1 MEALKRA
8 AERLLQALGEQTNDS
23 LPEASVERMSVDV
36 RIGDHTE
43 VVVLRLRSGQ
53 LQTSC
58 TCGVQ
63 RCPHAQHALRW
74 LVEPQKLMLPA
85 IEPTRRSSPRLERVL
100 VEHERGS
107 SIEPR
112 SYTESRTALAET
124 RERSSTTAVGAGGG
138 AVHAFDPLA
147 SRVSLPLDARPID
160 PRPAPSRA
168 NTLSLAEALEDAVT
182 ALVRS
187 GLLAE
192 HTASVTEMLSRVAR
206 EAGVPL
212 PLGAARWIG
221 RVRDAIDQRDVSLIA
236 HALAAASAVAADLR
250 EAHPGRAAQERLV
263 TWLGTTRGFGMAR
276 VSDRLL
282 LEVAREWLNGG
293 ERQQIERR
301 YLVDLNSGESYREE
315 RPRRAHL
322 ASVGGCPRLIGVGFA
337 ELEQG
342 APPCRMHLLQYTTT
356 PSIDRAS
363 WDLLSAWAQ
372 RDSEVLAASYR
383 ESLQRHGAL
392 SEPFALVMPDSLELT
407 PIPAL
412 ILAQGPPLPVGVD
425 DDSGLLNRFVELCQ
439 GTATAS
445 DRPARPLRV
454 VWVAGRLFDRNGLLL
469 LKPLALGILTSTGLR
484 HERL

>member
-8 AERLLQALGEQTNDS
+8 AERMLQALGEQTEDS
-23 LPEASVERMSVDV
+23 LPEAAVERMSVDV
-36 RIGDHTE
+36 RIGEQTE

-63 RCPHAQHALRW
+63 RCAHARHALRW
-74 LVEPQKLMLPA
+74 LVEPQLLQLPVTGA
-85 IEPTRRSSPRLERVL
+85 TKRSSPRLERVL
-100 VEHERGS
+100 VERERGGS
-107 SIEPR
+107 TDPR
-112 SYTESRTALAET
+112 SAGNERATLIDARASTVAQSSVLALE
-124 RERSSTTAVGAGGG
+124 
-138 AVHAFDPLA
+138 
-147 SRVSLPLDARPID
+147 SLPSRASIPLDVRPIEA
-160 PRPAPSRA
+160 RPAPPRA
-168 NTLSLAEALEDAVT
+168 NPLALAEALEDAVT

-187 GLLAE
+187 GLLTE
-192 HTASVTEMLSRVAR
+192 HSASVSEMLSRVAR
-206 EAGVPL
+206 EAGTPL
-212 PLGAARWIG
+212 PLGVARWIG

-250 EAHPGRAAQERLV
+250 EVHPTADARERLV
-263 TWLGTTRGFGMAR
+263 TWLGDTHGFEMSR

-322 ASVGGCPRLIGVGFA
+322 ASVGGCPRLVGVGFA
-337 ELEQG
+337 EVERG
-342 APPCRMHLLQYTTT
+342 AAPHRMHLLQYTTT

-363 WDLLSAWAQ
+363 WDLLAAWAQ
-372 RDSEVLAASYR
+372 RDSAALAAAYR
-383 ESLQRHGAL
+383 ASLQRHGAL
-392 SEPFALVMPDSLELT
+392 SEPFALVMPDSLERT

-412 ILAQGPPLPVGVD
+412 ILDRGAPLPVGED
-425 DDSGLLNRFVELCQ
+425 DDSGVLERFFALSES
-439 GTATAS
+439 TATAS
-445 DRPARPLRV
+445 DHPSRPLRLA
-454 VWVAGRLFDRNGLLL
+454 WVAGRLFDRAGLLS

>member
-8 AERLLQALGEQTNDS
+8 AERMLQALGEQTEDS
-23 LPEASVERMSVDV
+23 LPEAAVERMSVDV
-36 RIGDHTE
+36 RIGDQTE

-63 RCPHAQHALRW
+63 RCAHAQHAMRW
-74 LVEPQKLMLPA
+74 LVEPQTLQLPVSGA
-85 IEPTRRSSPRLERVL
+85 TKRSSPRLERVL
-100 VEHERGS
+100 VERERGG

-112 SYTESRTALAET
+112 SAGT
-124 RERSSTTAVGAGGG
+124 ERSTLIEARAASPTV
-138 AVHAFDPLA
+138 LA
-147 SRVSLPLDARPID
+147 LDSLPARASIPLDVRPIEA
-160 PRPAPSRA
+160 RPAPPRA
-168 NTLSLAEALEDAVT
+168 NPPALAEALEDAVT

-192 HTASVTEMLSRVAR
+192 HSASVSEMLSRVAR
-206 EAGVPL
+206 EAGTPL
-212 PLGAARWIG
+212 PLGVARWIG
-221 RVRDAIDQRDVSLIA
+221 RVRDAIDQRDVALIA
-236 HALAAASAVAADLR
+236 HALAAAGAVAADLR
-250 EAHPGRAAQERLV
+250 EAHPGEDAQERLV
-263 TWLGTTRGFGMAR
+263 TWLGDTHGFGMTR

-337 ELEQG
+337 EVEQG
-342 APPCRMHLLQYTTT
+342 AAPHRMHLLQYTTT

-363 WDLLSAWAQ
+363 WDLLAAWAQ
-372 RDSEVLAASYR
+372 RDSQALAAAYR
-383 ESLQRHGAL
+383 ESLSRQGAL

-412 ILAQGPPLPVGVD
+412 ILDRGPPLPIGVD
-425 DDSGLLNRFVELCQ
+425 DDSGALDRFIALSE

-445 DRPARPLRV
+445 DHPQRPLRIA
-454 VWVAGRLFDRNGLLL
+454 WVAGRLFDRDGLLL
-469 LKPLALGILTSTGLR
+469 LKPLAVGILTSTGLR